1 MKIKSIISLFLLPV
15 FLLLQIRISAQ
26 DSTAYPYAD
35 VSSVK
40 VVKQLSKI
48 SSSSFV
54 SPDTDAVLHFKSLV
68 FKNGTQYSGPVPD
81 KMVPKTLFLKF
92 NITNSA
98 DSAINICFFPGF
110 FYTAVDLYSLRN
122 GEIKSIS
129 ATKPQNTDSYSFR
142 MFSVQPHDSFTMVV
156 KLKFAKTY
164 LNTIRPRLISP
175 DQIDFFIATIRDS
188 HTNIHI
194 FTYIFCGLLLM
205 MILFSVSSFLQG
217 ANREFLYY
225 ALYAFFSGSMLF
237 TKAYYDFRATELS
250 IFLESY
256 LDFIMQS
263 LGVMFYLIFMQ
274 RFLNT
279 KTQHPF
285 LYKFYNAGII
295 LIGIATITYTILH
308 YFTGLFY
315 LQNTVETITKILLL
329 VMIIIFLFY
338 SFRHWNNIL
347 FRYLFWGNLLLFI
360 FSLISQVAVLFDKY
374 FNTFPGI
381 FSSSLFYYEI
391 GLFLEL
397 VLFLAGLNY
406 KNNRRIIEE
415 TKERENLKAQNK
427 LQEYEKQLAVL
438 TAQQQERERISADM
452 HDELGAGM
460 TAIRLMSEIAR
471 NKMKE
476 NTPVE
481 IEKISNSA
489 NDVLNKMNAIIWSM
503 NSGNDTI
510 DNLISYIRSYAN
522 EYFENTPIGCKIYIP
537 ENIPALTISGD
548 KRRNLFLCIKE
559 TLNNAL
565 KHSEATGIEIN
576 ISIAAEIKVVIA
588 DNGKG
593 INKETLRQFGNGLK
607 NIARR
612 MESIGGSFTIENNN
626 GTVTTLILPV

>member
-15 FLLLQIRISAQ
+15 FLLLQIEMAAQ
-26 DSTAYPYAD
+26 DTTVLPYAD
-35 VSSVK
+35 VSRVK
-40 VVKQLSKI
+40 VVKLLSKI

-54 SPDTDAVLHFKSLV
+54 SPGEDAVLNFKSLV
-68 FKNGTQYSGPVPD
+68 FRNGTQYSGPVPD
-81 KMVPKTLFLKF
+81 KMVPKTLLLKF

-98 DSAINICFFPGF
+98 DSIINICFFPGF
-110 FYTAVDLYSLRN
+110 FYTDIDLYSLRN
-122 GEIKSIS
+122 GEIKPIP

-142 MFSVQPHDSFTMVV
+142 KFSVQSHDSFTVVV

-205 MILFSVSSFLQG
+205 MIFFSISNYLQG
-217 ANREFLYY
+217 GNRDFLYY
-225 ALYAFFSGSMLF
+225 ALYAIFSGGMLF

-279 KTQHPF
+279 RAQHPF
-285 LYKFYNAGII
+285 LYRFYNAGII

-315 LQNTVETITKILLL
+315 LQNTVETITKVLLL
-329 VMIIIFLFY
+329 VMILIFLFY
-338 SFRHWNNIL
+338 SFRHWDNIL
-347 FRYLFWGNLLLFI
+347 FRYLFWGNLLLFV
-360 FSLISQVAVLFDKY
+360 FSLISQMAVMFENFFD
-374 FNTFPGI
+374 FFPGI

-397 VLFLAGLNY
+397 VFFLAGLNY
-406 KNNRRIIEE
+406 KNQRRIIEE
-415 TKERENLKAQNK
+415 TKERETLKAQNK
-427 LQEYEKQLAVL
+427 LQEIEKQLAVL

-481 IEKISNSA
+481 IEKISSSA

-510 DNLISYIRSYAN
+510 DNLISYIRSYAY
-522 EYFENTPIGCKIYIP
+522 EYFENTPVACKINSP

-559 TLNNAL
+559 TLNNTL
-565 KHSEATGIEIN
+565 KHAEAKAVEITV
-576 ISIAAEIKVVIA
+576 SVSTEITVVIA

-607 NIARR
+607 NISRR
-612 MESIGGSFTIENNN
+612 MESIGGSFAIENNN
-626 GTVTTLILPV
+626 GTVTTLTLPL

>member
-15 FLLLQIRISAQ
+15 FLLLQIEMTAQ
-26 DSTAYPYAD
+26 NTTVLPYAD

-40 VVKQLSKI
+40 VVKLLSKI
-48 SSSSFV
+48 SSSSFA
-54 SPDTDAVLHFKSLV
+54 SPGKDAVLNIKSLV
-68 FKNGTQYSGPVPD
+68 FRKGIQYSGPVPD
-81 KMVPKTLFLKF
+81 RMVPKTLFLKF

-98 DSAINICFFPGF
+98 DSIINICFFPGF
-110 FYTAVDLYSLRN
+110 FYTDIDLYSLRN
-122 GEIKSIS
+122 GEIGPIP
-129 ATKPQNTDSYSFR
+129 ATKPQNSDSYSFR
-142 MFSVQPHDSFTMVV
+142 KFSVQPHDSFTVVV

-205 MILFSVSSFLQG
+205 MIFFSISNYLQG
-217 ANREFLYY
+217 GNRDFLYY
-225 ALYAFFSGSMLF
+225 ALYAIFSGGMLF

-279 KTQHPF
+279 RAQHPF
-285 LYKFYNAGII
+285 LYRFYQAGII

-315 LQNTVETITKILLL
+315 LQNTVETITKVLLL
-329 VMIIIFLFY
+329 VMILIFLFY
-338 SFRHWNNIL
+338 SFRHWDNIL
-347 FRYLFWGNLLLFI
+347 FRYLFWGNLLLFV
-360 FSLISQVAVLFDKY
+360 FSLISQAAVMFEIF
-374 FNTFPGI
+374 FNSFPGI

-397 VLFLAGLNY
+397 VFFLAGLNY
-406 KNNRRIIEE
+406 KNRRRIIEE
-415 TKERENLKAQNK
+415 TKERETLKAQNK
-427 LQEYEKQLAVL
+427 LQEIEKQLAVL

-481 IEKISNSA
+481 IEKISSSA

-503 NSGNDTI
+503 NSGNDMI
-510 DNLISYIRSYAN
+510 DNLISYIRSYAY
-522 EYFENTPIGCKIYIP
+522 EYFENTPVACKINSP

-559 TLNNAL
+559 TLNNIL
-565 KHSEATGIEIN
+565 KHAEATAVEITV
-576 ISIAAEIKVVIA
+576 SVSTEITVVIA

-607 NIARR
+607 NISRR

-626 GTVTTLILPV
+626 GTVTTLTLPL